1 MIVHKLAWPF
11 CIWPSHLW
19 HFVSCMLII
28 YCLFWRIYCSPF
40 PMERIWRVFI
50 IWVVN
55 CSQLALLRSRVVVGS
70 GVKSRPW
77 LGCGQDSSSEIHI
90 PIRELGNADFPRFE
104 GNLEVSLGRPKSSS
118 FLSLTASHS
127 EIPLLPLTW
136 GAVTFLDVEGTLGE
150 F

>member
-1 MIVHKLAWPF
+1 M
-11 CIWPSHLW
+11 
-19 HFVSCMLII
+19 
-28 YCLFWRIYCSPF
+28 
-40 PMERIWRVFI
+40 
-50 IWVVN
+50 
-55 CSQLALLRSRVVVGS
+55 VVGS

-127 EIPLLPLTW
+127 EIPLLPLT
-136 GAVTFLDVEGTLGE
+136 
-150 F
+150 